1 MTMRTSPIILL
12 VWAALSTAGCIAG
25 ETALIQSRSRADCH
39 NRSDTGRDSGTAQET
54 VVDTAIL
61 FSAVR
66 FEESYNFHKDSAYGA
81 DNYEIIFYRDFEP
94 SLSIPSSA
102 ECASPDPDTHHI
114 VGGHLYTEAVSR
126 ERTFVGRDGQT
137 LFSFEGREILR
148 GLLPDG
154 DDIYTLSE
162 SRSGD
167 GFSFRKNGKILFS
180 RESGYVFGDMSEP
193 SYGPSGALYRDM
205 GKICFCYA
213 ARLSGTERY
222 FTVKDGEAEMTSLE
236 EKYGIQDVKI
246 DEGYAIDAS
255 SSCLWFDV
263 EEGRVWRD
271 GEGHLSISGHMSYC
285 GGTPVAAVVTDDD
298 PDRLNEICEGYAVI
312 YHGRRRDIAINE
324 TASGSI
330 GIYSSESAGAVFSSG
345 DFQLMSPSCAA
356 MVGDRELCAAL
367 TSRSGDAHRV
377 LCGDRQEELRLHGYL
392 SCIRAEVSVSQ
403 TR

>member
-39 NRSDTGRDSGTAQET
+39 NRSDTGRDFDKAQET

-114 VGGHLYTEAVSR
+114 IGGHLYTEAVSR

-180 RESGYVFGDMSEP
+180 SESGYVFGDMSEP
-193 SYGPSGALYRDM
+193 SYGPSGALYRDL

-213 ARLSGTERY
+213 VRLSGTERY
-222 FTVKDGEAEMTSLE
+222 FTVKDGEAEMTSFE

-246 DEGYAIDAS
+246 DEGYAIGAS

-298 PDRLNEICEGYAVI
+298 PDKLNELCEGYAVI
-312 YHGRRRDIAINE
+312 YHGRRRDIAVNE
-324 TASGSI
+324 TAPGSI
-330 GIYSSESAGAVFSSG
+330 GIYSSEPAGEIFSCTG
-345 DFQLMSPSCAA
+345 CILLSPSCAFLD
-356 MVGDRELCAAL
+356 GDGYFCAAL
-367 TSRSGDAHRV
+367 NSKTGDIHSI
-377 LCGDRQEELRLHGYL
+377 LYGDRLKEFTLHGYL
-392 SCIRAEVSVSQ
+392 SCIAAEFSVRQSS
-403 TR
+403 